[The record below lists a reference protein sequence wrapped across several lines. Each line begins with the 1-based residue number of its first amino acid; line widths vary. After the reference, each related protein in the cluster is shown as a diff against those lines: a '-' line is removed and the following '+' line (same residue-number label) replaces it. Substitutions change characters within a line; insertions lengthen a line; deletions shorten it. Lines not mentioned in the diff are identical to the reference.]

1 MSDRWKAIRWK
12 IKKLLLQWLMRN
24 SGLRGWGRQCT
35 WFAST
40 MVGPYKDKKILAN
53 LTDRPYVSP
62 KAQVKCGNLH
72 LGKNA
77 FIDDYVTIYGHADGG
92 GISIGERVH
101 IHRGTIVEVGAGGAI
116 TIGPD
121 THIQANC
128 NLKAF
133 LRDLHIGSNVQVA
146 PQCALS
152 PYEHGFDD
160 IDRPIREQPIHSRG
174 DIVVEDDV
182 WLGLGVVVLDG
193 VTIGQGAVLGARAVV
208 TKDIPPNSIALGV
221 PAKVVR
227 KRGES
232 V

>member
-1 MSDRWKAIRWK
+1 MPDRWNAYRWK
-12 IKKLLLQWLMRN
+12 LKKRLLQELMRR
-24 SGLRGWGRQCT
+24 SGLRGWGRLCT
-35 WFAST
+35 QLAGA

-62 KAQVKCGNLH
+62 RAQVKCENLH
-72 LGKNA
+72 LGDNA

-92 GISIGERVH
+92 GIWIGERVH
-101 IHRGTIVEVGAGGAI
+101 IHRGTIVEVGAGGSL

-133 LRDLHIGSNVQVA
+133 LRDLRIGAHVQLA

-160 IDRPIREQPIHSRG
+160 TERLIREQPIHSRG

-193 VTIGQGAVLGARAVV
+193 VTIGRGAILGARAVV
-208 TKDIPPNSIALGV
+208 TKDISPNSVAIGA
-221 PAKVVR
+221 PARVIR
-227 KRGES
+227 QRGEAD
-232 V
+232 